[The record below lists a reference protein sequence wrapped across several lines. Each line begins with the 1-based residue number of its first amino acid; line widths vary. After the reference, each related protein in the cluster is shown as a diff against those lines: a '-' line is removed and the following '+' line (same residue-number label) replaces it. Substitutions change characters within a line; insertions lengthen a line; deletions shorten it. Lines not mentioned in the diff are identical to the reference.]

1 GEDRLAPGASA
12 PRRVVPVEGG
22 GIDDLARA
30 VHVARLEAGGRI
42 GHRELAVDHELV
54 EGARRGQVGARDI
67 PAPLGARHRQ
77 RAGVAPDQP
86 HPHPLGAP
94 GPESQHHATLRAD
107 RGAEWHVVHTPHQVE
122 PSSTLATVWSRTSTS
137 TGLATWAL
145 KPAAR
150 ARSRSSGV
158 ANPLTATTGAVTP
171 RARRR
176 SSSA

>member
-1 GEDRLAPGASA
+1 
-12 PRRVVPVEGG
+12 
-22 GIDDLARA
+22 
-30 VHVARLEAGGRI
+30 
-42 GHRELAVDHELV
+42 
-54 EGARRGQVGARDI
+54 
-67 PAPLGARHRQ
+67 HRQ
-77 RAGVAPDQP
+77 RSGVAPDEP
-86 HPHPLGAP
+86 HLDPLGSRS
-94 GPESQHHATLRAD
+94 PESKQHAALRAD

-145 KPAAR
+145 QPAAR

-176 SSSA
+176 SSS